1 MEPLMNLMDQGEKL
15 IGHSLHPAIVAL
27 PLGAWAVSNV
37 SDAMGLMTGQ
47 PSYDD
52 SARIS
57 MAVGL
62 VGAAGA
68 ILTGLHDYS
77 YIPRTREPSHSIA
90 TRHGIGNAV
99 VSTLFVASYVLR
111 VRSNQ
116 AGRRPGVVAR
126 ALACAGGC
134 LMLYTSWLGGKLV
147 EEQGEAVKPIIKE
160 QNEQAKKDEQAKR
173 NLAGAPG

>member
-1 MEPLMNLMDQGEKL
+1 MEPLMHLMDKGEEL
-15 IGHSLHPAIVAL
+15 IGHSLHPAIVAV

-37 SDAMGLMTGQ
+37 SDAMGLMTGES
-47 PSYDD
+47 SYDD
-52 SARIS
+52 SARVS

-99 VSTLFVASYVLR
+99 VSTLFVTSYVLR
-111 VRSNQ
+111 VRDHG
-116 AGRRPGVVAR
+116 AGRRPGLIAR
-126 ALACAGGC
+126 ALAFAGGG

-147 EEQGEAVKPIIKE
+147 EEQGEAVKPIIKQ
-160 QNEQAKKDEQAKR
+160 QNEQAKKDRATADLAK
-173 NLAGAPG
+173 A

>member
-1 MEPLMNLMDQGEKL
+1 MEPLMHLMDKGEEL

-37 SDAMGLMTGQ
+37 CDAMALLTGE

-52 SARIS
+52 SARVS

-77 YIPRTREPSHSIA
+77 YIPQTREPSHSIA

-99 VSTLFVASYVLR
+99 ASTLFVTSYVLR
-111 VRSNQ
+111 VRRNQ
-116 AGRRPGVVAR
+116 AGRRPGLVAR
-126 ALACAGGC
+126 ALACAGGG

-147 EEQGEAVKPIIKE
+147 EEQGEAVKPIIK
-160 QNEQAKKDEQAKR
+160 QQDEQAKKDRAAADLTKV
-173 NLAGAPG
+173 